1 MQNYYRIKTLK
12 FGMVTVQN
20 NISKVLESI
29 DSKVTLAQFMDF
41 NGDTG
46 MRPTQQNR
54 LIIQEKE
61 SIN

>member
-12 FGMVTVQN
+12 FGMETVQN

-46 MRPTQQNR
+46 MLHIQQNR
-54 LIIQEKE
+54 LTIQEKE